1 MEYCFTILEINF
13 LERGGPMTDKV
24 LIFGKD
30 AWPYTTAAREAFAKL
45 GQKVEYVNV
54 KADAKNMKTMLEY
67 SNGLR
72 KVPVIVERDQVSIGF
87 NGGTWGVWILR
98 QCADR
103 LIFGMSLA
111 YNTIFKKALLNNM
124 EKQFLVNDLNIGEA
138 WRLFKIMG
146 EFVEGVDALHEIG
159 PAVSFFGSAR
169 IKPSDLIYKKTEKLA
184 RLFVENDFAV
194 ITGGGGGVMEAA
206 NKGAAE
212 AGGISVGLNIVL
224 PHEQA
229 PNPFANIKIEF
240 KYFFI
245 RKVMFVKYATAYIIL
260 PGGFGTLDELFEA
273 VTLIQTHRI
282 LPFPLILVGSDY
294 WSGLIDWIKE
304 KLLADKR
311 ISPQD
316 LEILQIMDDP
326 EEIVKAVKK
335 VIIM

>member
-1 MEYCFTILEINF
+1 
-13 LERGGPMTDKV
+13 
-24 LIFGKD
+24 
-30 AWPYTTAAREAFAKL
+30 
-45 GQKVEYVNV
+45 
-54 KADAKNMKTMLEY
+54 
-67 SNGLR
+67 
-72 KVPVIVERDQVSIGF
+72 
-87 NGGTWGVWILR
+87 
-98 QCADR
+98 
-103 LIFGMSLA
+103 
-111 YNTIFKKALLNNM
+111 M
-124 EKQFLVNDLNIGEA
+124 EKQYLVNDLNIGEA

-169 IKPSDLIYKKTEKLA
+169 IKPADPIYKKAEKLA
-184 RLFVENDFAV
+184 RLFVKHNFAV

-212 AGGISVGLNIVL
+212 AGGTSVGLNIIL
-224 PHEQA
+224 PHEQV
-229 PNPFANIKIEF
+229 PNPFANIKVDF

-282 LPFPLILVGSDY
+282 QPFPLILVGSDY
-294 WSGLIDWIKE
+294 WAGLIGWIKE
-304 KLLADKR
+304 KLLAEKR

-326 EEIVKAVKK
+326 EKIVKAVKK
-335 VIIM
+335 VIII